1 MHHLCQKSA
10 VCLHFFPFLQ
20 FGAFVVYF
28 FDYTIGCG
36 WWMMILYVLQL
47 CAIFVVRGKPYSGE
61 QVASALITK
70 AQCCSSALNAL
81 LAFSWH
87 VVSLKI

>member
-1 MHHLCQKSA
+1 
-10 VCLHFFPFLQ
+10 
-20 FGAFVVYF
+20 
-28 FDYTIGCG
+28 
-36 WWMMILYVLQL
+36 MMILYVLQL

-87 VVSLKI
+87 VVSLNILYHNVDSITTIKRGLFLESTIGYAKN